1 MANQLPLHRLQING
15 AELHYADQGSGTPL
29 VLVHGSLSDWRTW
42 RGQIEPLAQ
51 HYRVIAYSR
60 RYHYPNEWRGDGT
73 DYTAAQHVED
83 LAALIDALALGPI
96 HLLAS
101 SYGAYLSLLFARRDP
116 ARVRSLVLGEPPI
129 LSWLAALPG
138 GKPLLDEFST
148 NVWGAARRAFG
159 SGDPAQGVRLFT
171 DAVLG
176 TNVFDQLPPSARAS
190 LMANAPELEAE
201 TRSPDLFPGLECE
214 AVRQIT
220 IPSLLLNGERSP
232 AMFHLITEELARCLP
247 HAERATIPNASHNL
261 HHDNPTVYNKA
272 VLDFLARQHHG

>member
-1 MANQLPLHRLQING
+1 V
-15 AELHYADQGSGTPL
+15 ELHYADQGSGTPL

-60 RYHYPNEWRGDGT
+60 RYHYPNEWNDDGSR
-73 DYTAAQHVED
+73 YTAVQHVED
-83 LAALIDALALGPI
+83 LAALIDRLDLGSV

-148 NVWGAARRAFG
+148 NVWDAARRAFG
-159 SGDPAQGVRLFT
+159 NGDPAQGVRLFAN
-171 DAVLG
+171 AVLG
-176 TNVFDQLPPSARAS
+176 TNIFDQLPPPARAS

-261 HHDNPTVYNKA
+261 HHDNPTVYNRT